1 MSYYIHEDECIAYA
15 DLILFLVAVEE
26 NDTVLIK
33 ADYEHAPLIHALT
46 KQAYKKGIR
55 HVDYN
60 IISEVSTIY
69 RACYSNKEHLT
80 YIPDSNLARLQ
91 ECCDKQSCIISIR
104 SPADPAMSAIA
115 PSDALGILHKTQQE
129 KYDFFHKAIISY
141 AMTWIVSAFPTSGWA
156 KNVYP
161 DLEPREG
168 VRKLWD
174 VLKDILRL
182 NEPCAITAWQKQ
194 QQILEKRG
202 EYLNNKGYSALHFVG
217 DGTDLT
223 VKLNTRS
230 RWSRARH
237 AAKNGRKFQANVP
250 TEEVYTSPDCR
261 YTQGTVRVQRPIT
274 IFGKTVRDIRYTF
287 EAGKICDC
295 SASENSEILKSFLQA
310 HERNYYMGEIALV
323 DTTSKIWKSG
333 LLFNSILY
341 DENAGTHFALGA
353 AYTSGYGFD
362 TDDIPPTD
370 ELIAMGC
377 NVSPF
382 HIDFTI
388 GYEGLSVFGIL
399 ESDAL
404 EPIIENGVFVIS

>member
-1 MSYYIHEDECIAYA
+1 MSYINEDECIAYA
-15 DLILFLVAVEE
+15 DLILFLVAADK

-33 ADYEHAPLIHALT
+33 AEYEHAPLVHALT
-46 KQAYKKGIR
+46 KQAYKKGVK
-55 HVDYN
+55 HVNYN
-60 IISEVSTIY
+60 ITSEVSTVY
-69 RACYSNKEHLT
+69 RARYSKEEYLE
-80 YIPDSNLARLQ
+80 YVPESNLALLQ

-104 SPADPAMSAIA
+104 SPIDPSISAMA
-115 PSDALGILHKTQQE
+115 PSDALGILHKVQRE
-129 KYDFFHKAIISY
+129 KYDFFHKAIISD
-141 AMTWIVSAFPTSGWA
+141 AMTWIVSAFPTEGWA

-161 DLEPREG
+161 DLKPREG
-168 VRKLWD
+168 IRKLWE

-182 NEPCAITAWQKQ
+182 TEPCAISAWKEQQK
-194 QQILEKRG
+194 ILEKRG
-202 EYLNNKGYSALHFVG
+202 EYLNNKAYSALHFVG
-217 DGTDLT
+217 DETDLT

-230 RWSRARH
+230 RWSRASH
-237 AAKNGRKFQANVP
+237 FAKNGKKFQANVP

-274 IFGKTVRDIRYTF
+274 IFGKIVRDICYTF
-287 EAGKICDC
+287 EEGKISHF
-295 SASENSEILKSFLQA
+295 SASENSEALKNFLQA

-323 DTTSKIWKSG
+323 DVTSKIWKSG

-341 DENAGTHFALGA
+341 DENAGAHFALGS

-362 TDDIPPTD
+362 IDDDVPAK
-370 ELIAMGC
+370 EQLLAMGC
-377 NVSPF
+377 NTSPF

-399 ESDAL
+399 ESGAK